1 MNILAI
7 GAHPDDIEYGC
18 GGTLLLQSRAG
29 NNIYLL
35 ILTEGESS
43 GEGKVRRKEQKE
55 SARILG
61 VKEIF
66 WGGFMDTEIPVNKKA
81 ITKIEEVIAKVKPDE
96 IYLNYFDD
104 THQDHRTLS
113 LCGLAATRYIKC
125 VFLYESYTT
134 SNFEPN
140 IFVDIEPVLEDKV
153 KLLKAHSSQ
162 VNRIY
167 PTNLDMIESIEATAN
182 FRGFQGKVKYAEG
195 FKALRVLRKI

>member
-29 NNIYLL
+29 HNIYPL
-35 ILTEGESS
+35 ILTEGGSS
-43 GEGKVRRKEQKE
+43 GEGKRRRKEQEE

-61 VKEIF
+61 AKKIF
-66 WGGFMDTEIPVNKKA
+66 WGGFIDTEIPVNKKA
-81 ITKIEEVIAKVKPDE
+81 ITTIEEVIAEVNPDE

-113 LCGLAATRYIKC
+113 LCGLAATRYVRC
-125 VFLYESYTT
+125 VFLYEDFTT

-140 IFVDIEPVLEDKV
+140 IFVNIEPVLEDKV
-153 KLLKAHSSQ
+153 KLLKAHRSQ
-162 VNRIY
+162 VSRVY
-167 PTNLDMIESIEATAN
+167 PTNLDMIESVRAMAN

-195 FKALRVLRKI
+195 FKALRFLRKI

>member
-29 NNIYLL
+29 YNIYLL

-43 GEGKVRRKEQKE
+43 GNGKRRKKEQE
-55 SARILG
+55 DAARILG
-61 VKEIF
+61 AKKIF
-66 WGGFMDTEIPVNKKA
+66 WGGFVDTEIPVNKKA
-81 ITKIEEVIAKVKPDE
+81 ITTIEKVISEVNPDE
-96 IYLNYFDD
+96 VYLNYFDD

-113 LCGLAATRYIKC
+113 RCGLAATRYVRC
-125 VFLYESYTT
+125 VFLYEDYTT

-140 IFVDIEPVLEDKV
+140 IFINIEAVLEDKV
-153 KLLKAHSSQ
+153 KLLKAHRSQ
-162 VNRIY
+162 VGRVY
-167 PTNLDMIESIEATAN
+167 PTNLDMIESVRAIAN

-195 FKALRVLRKI
+195 FKALRFLRKI